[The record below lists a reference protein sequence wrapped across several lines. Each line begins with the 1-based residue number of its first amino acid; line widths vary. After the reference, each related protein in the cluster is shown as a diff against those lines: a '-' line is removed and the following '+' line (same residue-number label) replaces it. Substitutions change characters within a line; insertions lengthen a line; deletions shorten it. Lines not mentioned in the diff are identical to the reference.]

1 MNNLYKVT
9 SLIALVGVLFFV
21 NQTQCNKQV
30 NKQCDSEEQEDDEYS
45 EMYFMMED

>member
-9 SLIALVGVLFFV
+9 SLIALVGVILLV
-21 NQTQCNKQV
+21 NQTQCK
-30 NKQCDSEEQEDDEYS
+30 KQCDCEDQEDDEYS

>member
-9 SLIALVGVLFFV
+9 SLIALVGVLFLV
-21 NQTQCNKQV
+21 NPTQCK
-30 NKQCDSEEQEDDEYS
+30 KQCDCEEQEYS